1 MASLYVFLL
10 QGQLQV
16 LSIFGGSAESTDAK
30 KIGLNPDDKG
40 IYAHKLQVLLE
51 LDVDN
56 EDFVFQQGTVQSLY
70 KRPIV
75 FMIP

>member
-1 MASLYVFLL
+1 ML

-16 LSIFGGSAESTDAK
+16 LSIYGGSAESTDAK
-30 KIGLNPDDKG
+30 KIGLTPDDKG

-51 LDVDN
+51 LNVDN

-70 KRPIV
+70 NTPR
-75 FMIP
+75 